1 MNELSGKVALITGAA
16 KNIGRSIALSLAAD
30 GAAVGVNTR
39 ASRSEA
45 DQVANEIRGAG
56 GKAEVFMADVADPAA
71 VQAMV
76 DGVINKFGRLDI
88 LVLNAAHR
96 NEVSFLDM
104 DFEEWRRVMSI
115 TLDSTFLCIKAALP
129 HLIKA
134 GGGDIIT
141 FGGAK
146 ALSSA
151 ANRVHVAAA
160 KHGVVGLT
168 RTLAKEVAQY
178 GIRVNCVSPGP
189 IATSRPAGRADH
201 KTQTNGI
208 PLGRLG
214 GPDEIAAMVRF
225 LCGPGGKFITGQTM
239 HVNGGTQMT
248 S

>member
-1 MNELSGKVALITGAA
+1 MNELSGKVALVTGAA
-16 KNIGRSIALSLAAD
+16 KNIGRSIALSLAAE

-45 DQVANEIRGAG
+45 DQVASEIRSAG
-56 GKAEVFMADVADPAA
+56 GTAEVFMADVADPAA

-76 DGVINKFGRLDI
+76 EGIIKKFGRLDI

-96 NEVSFLDM
+96 NEVSFMDM

-129 HLIKA
+129 HLVKA

-141 FGGAK
+141 FGGAR

-178 GIRVNCVSPGP
+178 GVRVNCVSPGP
-189 IATSRPAGRADH
+189 IATSRAAGRANH
-201 KTQTNGI
+201 KTPINGI

-214 GPDEIAAMVRF
+214 EPDEIAAMVRF

-239 HVNGGTQMT
+239 HVNGGTQM
-248 S
+248 SS

>member
-1 MNELSGKVALITGAA
+1 MNALSGKVALVTGAA

-45 DQVANEIRGAG
+45 DQVANEIRIAG
-56 GKAEVFMADVADPAA
+56 GKADVFMADVADPVA

-76 DGVINKFGRLDI
+76 DGVIRKFGRLDI

-96 NEVSFLDM
+96 NEVSFMDM
-104 DFEEWRRVMSI
+104 DFEEWRRVMSV
-115 TLDSTFLCIKAALP
+115 TLDSTFHCIKAALP

-146 ALSSA
+146 ALSSS

-201 KTQTNGI
+201 KTPINGI

-214 GPDEIAAMVRF
+214 GPDEIAAMVSF

-239 HVNGGTQMT
+239 HVNGGTQM
-248 S
+248 SS

>member
-146 ALSSA
+146 ALSSS

-201 KTQTNGI
+201 KTPTNGI